1 MTLMTR
7 LAAAVAVLLP
17 LSYFSV
23 GSPVSLAAGPMLS
36 APSSLTTTVAKG
48 DYGIDVFSYD
58 SQLNLPSTIPTL
70 ETLGMGMQQFPN
82 DNQWSWVTNS
92 FRTGGQGA
100 VSLNDWGRIL
110 ESTGNTGL
118 FIFNYDENPTFTGG
132 GDAQDATNLT
142 EYITQH
148 HLPITAIVI
157 GSEEY
162 GPWDFSA
169 NLNPSD
175 SAAYYAQS
183 VVQIAQAIHTVD
195 PSMKVGVSF
204 SLGTGSYSRSWNQ
217 TVLRTDAPYINFLSV
232 HDYPISSTV
241 SDSELLSEIPN
252 YISSA
257 MNYVDEEISANVPAP
272 LAKNIQTWVTEY
284 NPYGQP
290 GSQSTNAVYGAAM
303 VESAMLWRSH
313 GANKLFIW
321 SYDGQAHAATAGWP
335 VAADASQPFGLF
347 ALSGNGMAPELAAN
361 TLYPSGQAL
370 SQYMSAIGNGGLL
383 RTWITGT
390 FVAGQVSSNAG
401 NTLFLINQSPS
412 PESITIDGQ
421 TINAAGASLSTTTL
435 TGPGVSLSSSQIPA
449 PQAVNSATA
458 YHQAPI
464 IQSLGT
470 VYDGESVVLHGQH
483 FGTSMKAPAYV
494 QVSQN
499 NVNYG
504 GPGNVYRIA
513 ITQWNSTTVTFTIPN
528 GSSGPG
534 LDNGSATVELAT
546 DDGVVSNMEPFTV
559 APAPQLD
566 ASVKTGTLRPGSL
579 LTITGSD
586 FGATQGNG
594 YVLISQNGINYGA
607 PGDSYKISV
616 THWSDNIVSLVIP
629 DGSSGPALT
638 AGPATLLVSNG
649 DGEQSAIIPI
659 MVQK

>member
-1 MTLMTR
+1 
-7 LAAAVAVLLP
+7 
-17 LSYFSV
+17 
-23 GSPVSLAAGPMLS
+23 MLS
-36 APSSLTTTVAKG
+36 SPSSLTTTVAKG

-257 MNYVDEEISANVPAP
+257 MNYVDAEISANVPAP

-290 GSQSTNAVYGAAM
+290 GSQSTSAIYGAAM
-303 VESAMLWRSH
+303 VESAMLWRSY

-321 SYDGQAHAATAGWP
+321 SYDGQAHGATAQWP
-335 VAADASQPFGLF
+335 VATDASQPFGLF
-347 ALSGNGMAPELAAN
+347 ALSGDGLAPQLAAN

-383 RTWITGT
+383 RTWSTGT
-390 FVAGQVSSNAG
+390 FVVGQVSSNAG

-412 PESITIDGQ
+412 PESITVDGQ

-435 TGPGVSLSSSQIPA
+435 TGPGVSLSSSQNPA
-449 PQAVNSATA
+449 PQTVSSATA

-464 IQSLGT
+464 IESLGR
-470 VYDGESVVLHGQH
+470 VYDGESVVLHGLH
-483 FGTSMKAPAYV
+483 FGTSMKTPAYI

-513 ITQWNSTTVTFTIPN
+513 VTEWNPTAVTFTIPN
-528 GSSGPG
+528 GISGPG
-534 LDNGSATVELAT
+534 LKNGSATVELAT
-546 DDGVVSNMEPFTV
+546 DDGIVSNTEPFTIV
-559 APAPQLD
+559 PTPQLN
-566 ASVKTGTLRPGSL
+566 ASIETGTLRPGSP
-579 LTITGSD
+579 LTVTGSD
-586 FGATQGNG
+586 FGTAQGQG

-607 PGDSYKISV
+607 PQNFYKVHIISW
-616 THWSDNIVSLVIP
+616 HNNIISLVIP
-629 DGSSGPALT
+629 DGLSGPALVPGT
-638 AGPATLLVSNG
+638 ATIQIVNYKGLASH
-649 DGEQSAIIPI
+649 IIPVTI
-659 MVQK
+659 SSGS